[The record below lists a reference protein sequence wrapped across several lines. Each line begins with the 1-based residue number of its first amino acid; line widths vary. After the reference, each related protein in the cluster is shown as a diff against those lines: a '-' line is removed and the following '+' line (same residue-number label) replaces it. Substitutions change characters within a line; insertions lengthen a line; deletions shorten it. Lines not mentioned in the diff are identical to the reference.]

1 MCDKVGSGRWRRPAN
16 GAHLSNCPRSRWSPL
31 PSLRSV
37 SAHNLLAIC
46 GRGVAK
52 RGNLVGLHR
61 RQIRVST
68 SHPLVRRSSIFLF
81 FCSEFVLRSRL
92 FFYFAFNSTSLRQF
106 VSKSI
111 ISLPFFVSCLSRDL
125 FVDTFLLFLW
135 VSMLSVPRGH
145 DRRDVPLIVLLF
157 RSEGV
162 PC

>member
-81 FCSEFVLRSRL
+81 FAASSSSAGAF